1 MVILKQAD
9 GQDIECADIN
19 EADRVQNA
27 IAEQLA
33 RFHKVMLS
41 DPLAAKMHHKNAR
54 AVIDIYNRNEATIAR
69 FAEQRDIHAVTEAL
83 GKFLSERSKR

>member
-1 MVILKQAD
+1 MILKQAD

-19 EADRVQNA
+19 DADRVQDR
-27 IAEQLA
+27 IAEQFA
-33 RFHKVMLS
+33 RFHKLMLG
-41 DPLAAKMHHKNAR
+41 DPLAAKVHHKNAR

-83 GKFLSERSKR
+83 GTFLKERSKR